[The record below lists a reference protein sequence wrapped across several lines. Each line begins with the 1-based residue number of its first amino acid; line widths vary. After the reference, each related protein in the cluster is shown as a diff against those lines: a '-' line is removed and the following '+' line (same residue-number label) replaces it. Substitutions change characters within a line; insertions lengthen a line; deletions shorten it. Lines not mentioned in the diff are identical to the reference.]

1 MSSRYTF
8 PFIRSAPRRFLA
20 SGLRRISPE
29 FSLTNK
35 PRWQI
40 GDFQEFFVCKIVHH
54 RLISIFTLPC
64 PGNNPTFNPASLDG
78 NIGPLIRLSQISLEN
93 YEITWTATLLHS
105 PSPPVLFVRQSNPS
119 PWILI
124 LIVTSVLDDIL
135 NLLQEHDF
143 SPARFPIPQ
152 PSNSISTIDSHAN
165 QKEKSTHTSYLS
177 RTHGR
182 CPWRKNLSCGE
193 ISNFCT

>member
-40 GDFQEFFVCKIVHH
+40 GDFQEFFVCEIVKHH
-54 RLISIFTLPC
+54 RLISIFTLPR

-78 NIGPLIRLSQISLEN
+78 NIAPLIRLSQISLKI

-105 PSPPVLFVRQSNPS
+105 PSPPVLFVLQSNPS
-119 PWILI
+119 PWIFI
-124 LIVTSVLDDIL
+124 LIVTSLLDEVL
-135 NLLQEHDF
+135 NLLQEIDF
-143 SPARFPIPQ
+143 TLARFPIPQ
-152 PSNSISTIDSHAN
+152 PTVPWTLMPTK
-165 QKEKSTHTSYLS
+165 QKK
-177 RTHGR
+177 
-182 CPWRKNLSCGE
+182 
-193 ISNFCT
+193 